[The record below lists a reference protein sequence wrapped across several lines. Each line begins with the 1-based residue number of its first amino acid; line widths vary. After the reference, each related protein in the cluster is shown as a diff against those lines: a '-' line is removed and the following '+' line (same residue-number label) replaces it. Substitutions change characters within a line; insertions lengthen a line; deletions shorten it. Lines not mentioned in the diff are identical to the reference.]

1 MYDFVVAMLS
11 YSFTNSNPTYSFTTS
26 ASWEREGLLLPGAAL
41 RMTIQLGSPS
51 PLQEAEADAYE
62 FGADGSL
69 VLVDRGS
76 RSTPTQSPH
85 DSNEHKQNGVPA
97 AVLRRLPT
105 ASMREAKGGECS
117 ICFSELKSSSEPV
130 KLPCAHIYHKSCI
143 TRWLATHTGCPLC
156 RRDVSCAASSTTS
169 APLQLER
176 DRHTTDSAQRPRQRS
191 SHGAAAAASPVR
203 APMERSHRQS
213 LTSSRVAPRRGCEV
227 SMPSNVRTGHLAMR
241 RSDDMIVPQWRVS
254 GGNAEERAAA
264 PARDEPI
271 IVSVAGERLERR
283 EPPRRRGGNG
293 SRSMPAIVGAESR
306 GGAGASRS

>member
-1 MYDFVVAMLS
+1 M
-11 YSFTNSNPTYSFTTS
+11 
-26 ASWEREGLLLPGAAL
+26 
-41 RMTIQLGSPS
+41 GSPS
-51 PLQEAEADAYE
+51 PLQEAEADSYE

-76 RSTPTQSPH
+76 RSTPAQSND

-156 RRDVSCAASSTTS
+156 RRDVSCAASSTAS
-169 APLQLER
+169 APLQPER

-191 SHGAAAAASPVR
+191 SHGAVAAASPVR
-203 APMERSHRQS
+203 ALPAAAAMERSHRQS

-227 SMPSNVRTGHLAMR
+227 LMSSNVRTARPPMR

-254 GGNAEERAAA
+254 GGNADERAAA

-271 IVSVAGERLERR
+271 IVSIAGERLERR
-283 EPPRRRGGNG
+283 EPPRRRGGSG